1 VALRFLILGPFEVHR
16 DGEPIPLGGRQQ
28 RAMLAALTL
37 RANELVSTDR
47 LIDELWPEEPPD
59 TAEHLIHVYVSRLRK
74 ALGDE
79 GRDMLV
85 TRPPGYELQL
95 PSGGS
100 DLDMFE
106 GLVAAAK
113 DGSGGPEERASKLRD
128 ALALWRG
135 PALSDLA
142 WESFA
147 RADVTRLN
155 EQRLAVR
162 EDLIEFELAAGGTD
176 QVPQLKA
183 LVGEFPLRERL
194 HGLLMIALYREGR
207 QGEALRAFDDT
218 RRVLAEELGIDPS
231 LELQEL
237 HRRVLAQDPTLM
249 ATALPAPAVEIEQE
263 PSPEVVP
270 ESGARTRRR
279 WIVGAVGVAAMLA
292 IASLVVWV
300 IPSDDGSAQAATG
313 GLVRLDNGTG
323 DVADRIDLRGAPSSL
338 AVDGDVVWVA
348 DRTARTVGQVDTTT
362 HEVRPPV
369 GIPGVPQVV
378 VAGDGLAWV
387 LDPFGGAV
395 YVIDGHQAPR
405 ALKHM
410 KGPVD
415 AVFAFDSLWVVEAIG
430 EQVFRLDPRSSS
442 APPQGR
448 PIPLGDQSGPFR
460 IAASDSSIW
469 VLDSLSRSLI
479 KIDPTMNDVV
489 TEVDLYCPADSPTCQ
504 PQDLAVAGDTVW
516 VALRE
521 GTLESFSIEGTPRAT
536 IGDLPGIRGLTADE
550 HGVWVIGASGE
561 ARLLRLASDGS
572 LITRVTTSLPP
583 TDIADADGS
592 VWVSLAAT

>member
-1 VALRFLILGPFEVHR
+1 MTLRFLILGPFEVHR

-74 ALGDE
+74 ALGDD

-113 DGSGGPEERASKLRD
+113 DGSGGPQERASKLRD

-194 HGLLMIALYREGR
+194 HRLLMIALYREGR
-207 QGEALRAFDDT
+207 QAEALRAFDDT

-231 LELQEL
+231 PELQEL

-249 ATALPAPAVEIEQE
+249 ATPLPAPAVEIEQE

-270 ESGARTRRR
+270 ATGARTRRR

-292 IASLVVWV
+292 IAALVVWV
-300 IPSDDGSAQAATG
+300 IPSDDGSARAANG

-323 DVADRIDLRGAPSSL
+323 DVADRIDLRGTPSAL

-348 DRTARTVGQVDTTT
+348 DRTARTVGQVDT
-362 HEVRPPV
+362 HDRPGDAAGRHPRSARGDRGGRRARVGPRSVRRR
-369 GIPGVPQVV
+369 
-378 VAGDGLAWV
+378 GLR
-387 LDPFGGAV
+387 DRRR
-395 YVIDGHQAPR
+395 QAPR
-405 ALKHM
+405 VTQTHE
-410 KGPVD
+410 GPVD

-430 EQVFRLDPRSSS
+430 EQVFRLDPRSRS
-442 APPQGR
+442 ASLRTAGR
-448 PIPLGDQSGPFR
+448 YR
-460 IAASDSSIW
+460 WETRAA
-469 VLDSLSRSLI
+469 RS
-479 KIDPTMNDVV
+479 V
-489 TEVDLYCPADSPTCQ
+489 S
-504 PQDLAVAGDTVW
+504 
-516 VALRE
+516 
-521 GTLESFSIEGTPRAT
+521 PRAT
-536 IGDLPGIRGLTADE
+536 RR
-550 HGVWVIGASGE
+550 SGC
-561 ARLLRLASDGS
+561 
-572 LITRVTTSLPP
+572 
-583 TDIADADGS
+583 
-592 VWVSLAAT
+592 